1 MMGKAHRFSK
11 GHGLGFVPDDRH
23 GVETVGESKGG
34 LGSPARIDSGSS
46 CAPPK
51 RKCVSVNS
59 AGERAYGF
67 NVPRVSVSL
76 PSLTALDRKEL
87 EMKLRDELAQVRAL
101 QSRLFPRGPAV
112 SANGVV
118 APAPGGDAHPR
129 KKVEKP
135 KRSSSV
141 QLDRGA
147 PPPPVAVAPPV
158 ASSVNYTASFKHCA
172 NLLKALMTHQWSN
185 PFLAPVDVVKLN
197 IPDYF
202 DIVKQPMDLG
212 TIQKKMKAGAY
223 STPREF
229 AEDVRL
235 TFRNAMNYN
244 PVNND
249 VHVMAKTLNKTF
261 ETRWRL
267 IEKKLPQPF
276 EKPAQPD
283 EKPPV
288 REPAKKNPSKRD
300 GIEKEDPYKK
310 KPSKK
315 SAPKQAIFQEEDSVD
330 NPVLQPK
337 KRKTSPLV
345 PSPSVQDAPWIESIV
360 PTGKRVMTSEQ
371 KYDLSARLQSYG
383 ALIPDHVVEFIRSHA
398 DGCDADEE
406 ELELDMDA
414 LGDDTLF
421 ELQKLLDDYDKANP
435 SRNLTEEDPHE
446 VESRSQY
453 ELINP
458 SVCHDEGN
466 ELVDEDVDIGENDP
480 PVSTLPPVVF
490 EEEAADRS
498 SKHSTSSSSS
508 SDSESSSSDSDSSS
522 SSESDTDAKNL
533 QQNNGPKENVP
544 TVDTLD
550 QEKDPLNTLNL
561 PQQSTNTISVS
572 ADGEGPYMKI
582 LGENVSEKQVS
593 PEKQIRAAILRS
605 RFADT
610 ILKAREKALD
620 QATKKDP
627 EKLRREREELERLQ
641 REERAR
647 LQAEAKAA
655 ENARKRAE
663 AAAAAKAAAE
673 AKRQREIEREAARK
687 ALQEM
692 EKTVDIN
699 EGSLFLND
707 LEMLGSVTGYSTAC
721 GITDSIIV
729 CCPKSPGRQHLLWLP
744 VRQSGQLRRLLR
756 LPRRRVNQRWRLL
769 RLPVRRGDLLRLLA
783 RRGGSCWLLPMLL
796 QLLKRET
803 WQQEVAA
810 ALDGAP
816 GVEDWG
822 GTVAHGEADH
832 KRQRRRL
839 PDRAA
844 TGGGHEQSC
853 GGRGTCCGRR
863 CSTRIRLLRNRFV
876 YYIKM
881 PFNILTYVAL
891 CKI

>member
-1 MMGKAHRFSK
+1 MMGKTHRFSK
-11 GHGLGFVPDDRH
+11 GHPLGFASDDRH
-23 GVETVGESKGG
+23 GVETVGESKG
-34 LGSPARIDSGSS
+34 LESPARIDSGSS

-59 AGERAYGF
+59 QEGASGF
-67 NVPRVSVSL
+67 NVPRVVVSL
-76 PSLTALDRKEL
+76 PKLTALGRKDL
-87 EMKLRDELAQVRAL
+87 EMKLRDELEQVRAL

-112 SANGVV
+112 SANGAV
-118 APAPGGDAHPR
+118 PLAPGGNAHPK

-135 KRSSSV
+135 KRSNPV
-141 QLDRGA
+141 QPVRGA
-147 PPPPVAVAPPV
+147 PPPVAVAPPV
-158 ASSVNYTASFKHCA
+158 ASSVNYTASFRLCA

-212 TIQKKMKAGAY
+212 TIQKKMKAGTY

-288 REPAKKNPSKRD
+288 REPAKRNPSKRD
-300 GIEKEDPYKK
+300 GIEKEDPSKK

-345 PSPSVQDAPWIESIV
+345 SSPLVQDAPWIESIV

-371 KYDLSARLQSYG
+371 KYDLSSRLQSYG
-383 ALIPDHVVEFIRSHA
+383 AFIPDHVVEFIRSHA
-398 DGCDADEE
+398 DDCNADEE

-421 ELQKLLDDYDKANP
+421 ELQKLLDDHDQANP

-458 SVCHDEGN
+458 SACHDEGN

-480 PVSTLPPVVF
+480 PISTLPPVVF
-490 EEEAADRS
+490 EEETADRS

-522 SSESDTDAKNL
+522 SSGSDTDAKTL

-550 QEKDPLNTLNL
+550 QEKATLNTLNL
-561 PQQSTNTISVS
+561 SQQSTNMISVS
-572 ADGEGPYMKI
+572 ADGE
-582 LGENVSEKQVS
+582 GENVSEKQVS
-593 PEKQIRAAILRS
+593 PEKQIRAALLRS

-620 QATKKDP
+620 QVTKKDP

-663 AAAAAKAAAE
+663 AAAAAEAAAE
-673 AKRQREIEREAARK
+673 AKRQREVEREAARK

-707 LEMLGSVTGYSTAC
+707 LEMLGSVTGEQIPNSVGETSPTHMPEALGFQMGGNPLERLGLYMKNDEEDED
-721 GITDSIIV
+721 GDFTDE
-729 CCPKSPGRQHLLWLP
+729 P
-744 VRQSGQLRRLLR
+744 V
-756 LPRRRVNQRWRLL
+756 V
-769 RLPVRRGDLLRLLA
+769 D
-783 RRGGSCWLLPMLL
+783 
-796 QLLKRET
+796 
-803 WQQEVAA
+803 
-810 ALDGAP
+810 
-816 GVEDWG
+816 VEE
-822 GTVAHGEADH
+822 GEID
-832 KRQRRRL
+832 
-839 PDRAA
+839 
-844 TGGGHEQSC
+844 
-853 GGRGTCCGRR
+853 
-863 CSTRIRLLRNRFV
+863 
-876 YYIKM
+876 
-881 PFNILTYVAL
+881 
-891 CKI
+891 